1 MGYQWAYRCFQVEP
15 LTQIIEMVML
25 MIDRCISSGAVE
37 SSLQI
42 PARERTKN
50 EKGKKTF

>member
-1 MGYQWAYRCFQVEP
+1 MGNQWAYRCFQVEP

-37 SSLQI
+37 TGL
-42 PARERTKN
+42 
-50 EKGKKTF
+50 